1 VLALC
6 AVHPRWRG
14 SSSKCRVADSSRRK
28 SLDRVIAGKMM
39 IFGSDFP
46 WPGLGKI
53 ARDGAGYALTVR
65 TT

>member
-1 VLALC
+1 
-6 AVHPRWRG
+6 
-14 SSSKCRVADSSRRK
+14 VADSSRRK